1 MSQQTFPP
9 PYTSEEETWLVGQF
23 NMFDR
28 AYHELELGEDAF
40 KDIMNHSLGV
50 PISRYRGL
58 RQKWKL
64 QG

>member
-1 MSQQTFPP
+1 
-9 PYTSEEETWLVGQF
+9 
-23 NMFDR
+23 MFDR